1 MSAPRAVTGAAP
13 GASRPAAKHAKKK
26 TQEAPVAKRA
36 SAAGC
41 TLTAQVSLT
50 YAIS

>member
-1 MSAPRAVTGAAP
+1 V
-13 GASRPAAKHAKKK
+13 KHAKKK
-26 TQEAPVAKRA
+26 KSKAPVAKRA

-50 YAIS
+50 YTIS